1 MAGKGFAVLAFP
13 CNDFGKQ
20 EPGTATE
27 ILEFCTNKYAVS
39 FPLYSKVVTK
49 AGPEQSPVYSF
60 LGKTGDLPSWNFC
73 KYLVGKDGAVIK
85 FYGSSVKPDDAE
97 LLKDIANALR

>member
-1 MAGKGFAVLAFP
+1 MLAFP

-20 EPGTATE
+20 EPGTASE
-27 ILEFCTNKYAVS
+27 ILEFCTTKYAVS

-60 LGKTGDLPSWNFC
+60 LGKTGDLPNWNFC
-73 KYLVGKDGAVIK
+73 KYLVGKDGTVLK
-85 FYGSSVKPDDAE
+85 FYKSAVKPDDAE